1 MFLLHATARK
11 ECCLELRSL
20 ANVAMLLDLSNT
32 YHQLP
37 RGGATVTQL
46 VSYGAVVSETARGR
60 RCAHALPVARAPS
73 AITAA
78 SLQRKGI
85 RVIASQKNAL
95 RRIGR
100 ASVIAAPSYFFAAR
114 LRAVLGSNPG
124 S

>member
-1 MFLLHATARK
+1 M
-11 ECCLELRSL
+11 

-37 RGGATVTQL
+37 RGATVTQL
-46 VSYGAVVSETARGR
+46 VSYGAVVSEAAIGR

-85 RVIASQKNAL
+85 RVIAFQKNAL